1 MYFVFEDEAEFG
13 KICNK
18 KPIERFSLKVG
29 YYKRKMR
36 ISNKTFRVYG

>member
-1 MYFVFEDEAEFG
+1 MRLSLGRYA
-13 KICNK
+13 IK